1 MSRQS
6 VLKILVAI
14 DESLAIFES
23 SSGKWHVKE
32 ELQGTDPQVVA
43 IHPSRPDRVYS
54 GTLEKGL
61 WVSDDLGEN
70 WKKNKNFAPTPS
82 AGITSIG
89 VSPKSIY
96 LGTEPSKI
104 YRSDDSGDTWNH
116 LSELETLPSSNSWSF
131 PPRPETSHV
140 RTILCDPVKEDRV
153 YAAIEAGA
161 LVRSFDKGAHWK
173 DRVEG
178 GPFDTHNLAAS
189 RSGPGRLYSSAGDGY
204 FESSDY
210 GETWNRKMRGLAQ
223 RYMYGVAVH
232 PNDPDAVLVSCSP
245 APWNAYNSANA
256 ESHIYRKSKG
266 EESWV
271 EITDGLPNPQGTTA
285 SFLIPNEASKREFYA
300 FNNRG
305 IFLSQDSGQSW
316 KSLEV
321 PWKNSFKSQP
331 IRHAALSLS

>member
-1 MSRQS
+1 MSKQS
-6 VLKILVAI
+6 VSKIFVAI
-14 DESLAIFES
+14 DESLAIFEH

-54 GTLEKGL
+54 GTFGKGL
-61 WVSDDLGEN
+61 WVSDDLGES
-70 WKKNKNFAPTPS
+70 WKKNKNYAPTPS
-82 AGITSIG
+82 TGITSIG
-89 VSPKSIY
+89 MSPKSIY

-104 YRSDDSGDTWNH
+104 YRSDDGGDTWNH
-116 LSELETLPSSNSWSF
+116 LSELESLPSSNSWSF

-140 RTILCDPVKEDRV
+140 RAILCDPVKEDRV

-173 DRVEG
+173 DRVAG

-204 FESSDY
+204 FESSDF
-210 GETWNRKMRGLAQ
+210 GETWQRKMRGLAQ

-232 PNDPDAVLVSCSP
+232 PSDPDTVLVSCSP
-245 APWNAYNSANA
+245 GPWNAYNPANA
-256 ESHIYRKSKG
+256 ESHIYRNSEG
-266 EESWV
+266 RESWV
-271 EITDGLPNPQGTTA
+271 EVLDGVPKPEGTTA
-285 SFLIPNEASKREFYA
+285 SFLIPNENTLGEFYA

-305 IFLSQDSGQSW
+305 IFVSQDSGRSW
-316 KSLEV
+316 RNLEV
-321 PWKNSFKSQP
+321 PWKNSFKSSP
-331 IRHAALSLS
+331 VRHAALSLS